1 MRVVDWLV
9 SELRRHAVD
18 FVFGVDGA
26 NIEDLYDAVHYAQG
40 MQAVVAKHE
49 FSAGTMADGYARVTS
64 RMSVVATTSG
74 GGAVNLV
81 PALAESYASA
91 VPVLAIVGQPPRSL
105 EGNGAFQDGSG
116 RAGSMDLRAVF
127 RPVSGYCARVEHSG
141 EIAEA
146 LSGALAAI
154 RDGLPAVLL
163 IPKDV
168 QQARLAVEPQLRE
181 PLPRLGTVPVQLA
194 DFAGHLIKT
203 PGRIL
208 VVAGPEVARQDAR
221 EELADL
227 VDRLDAL
234 VAVSPDAKDT
244 VKSENPRLLGVIGVM
259 GHPAVEQVMR
269 HGVTCVC
276 VGTTMPVMTRGA
288 VDFSKIPVLSI
299 GSAAPHVASRHL
311 QTHDLASTLAGLAAA
326 LPARPETSDS
336 ETLYAPAHLEPP
348 AHDGDGVRYHDVM
361 HVLDR
366 AIPAGADIFVDA
378 GNTGAAAVH
387 YLGARQHGRYV
398 VALGMGGM
406 GYAFGAGIGCAFA
419 RPGRTVVIAGD
430 GAFFMHGMEI
440 HTAIEHRLPV
450 TFVIVNN
457 NAHAMCVT
465 REQLY
470 YGGSYS
476 FNRFAPSHIASGLG
490 AMFPGLMCHSA
501 DTVAD
506 LEAAMQQVMTH
517 HGPSVVDVICSTD
530 EIPPFAPFLSPE
542 IAKERTHDRHDCKNG
557 QSWPQS
563 LARA

>member
-1 MRVVDWLV
+1 
-9 SELRRHAVD
+9 
-18 FVFGVDGA
+18 
-26 NIEDLYDAVHYAQG
+26 
-40 MQAVVAKHE
+40 
-49 FSAGTMADGYARVTS
+49 
-64 RMSVVATTSG
+64 
-74 GGAVNLV
+74 
-81 PALAESYASA
+81 
-91 VPVLAIVGQPPRSL
+91 
-105 EGNGAFQDGSG
+105 
-116 RAGSMDLRAVF
+116 
-127 RPVSGYCARVEHSG
+127 
-141 EIAEA
+141 
-146 LSGALAAI
+146 
-154 RDGLPAVLL
+154 
-163 IPKDV
+163 
-168 QQARLAVEPQLRE
+168 
-181 PLPRLGTVPVQLA
+181 
-194 DFAGHLIKT
+194 
-203 PGRIL
+203 
-208 VVAGPEVARQDAR
+208 
-221 EELADL
+221 
-227 VDRLDAL
+227 
-234 VAVSPDAKDT
+234 
-244 VKSENPRLLGVIGVM
+244 
-259 GHPAVEQVMR
+259 MR

-311 QTHDLASTLAGLAAA
+311 QTHDLVSTLAASRRLSRRDRR
-326 LPARPETSDS
+326 LDS

-470 YGGSYS
+470 YGG
-476 FNRFAPSHIASGLG
+476 ATASIGSRLHTLPPDW
-490 AMFPGLMCHSA
+490 AR
-501 DTVAD
+501 
-506 LEAAMQQVMTH
+506 
-517 HGPSVVDVICSTD
+517 CS
-530 EIPPFAPFLSPE
+530 PA
-542 IAKERTHDRHDCKNG
+542 
-557 QSWPQS
+557 
-563 LARA
+563 